1 MAWSV
6 PGAARSSPVR
16 GPAAASGDGGITVPR
31 HDKTTS
37 KWMSTDTN
45 NPVRQMLRSR
55 RRRSLAVPLIASSM
69 QRILLPRPG
78 ECFEKAEGPRR
89 YLERPMSAAAYYELT
104 KPGITG
110 YVMVTA
116 GVSAV
121 VAAGGALAP
130 LTALHAVGGTGI
142 STAGALALNQYFERE
157 VDAVM
162 TRTRNRPLPSG
173 RLRPGQALVF
183 GVGMLASGLA
193 WLAVASGWLPATVA
207 ALSGLA
213 YLGVYTPLKSR
224 SYAATLAGAVPGALP
239 TLIGW
244 TAASGSLDSG
254 ALALFAIAYLWQ
266 LPHVLGL
273 AWMLKD
279 DYARVGFKLIPAG
292 GGRLIGAH
300 MIAATLLLVPVSL
313 TPTLLGI
320 TGLWYLGAALAA
332 SLGFLGVAV
341 RTARDMS
348 EGAARKLFLA
358 SLVYHPILLGFM
370 FFDAV
375 RV

>member
-1 MAWSV
+1 M
-6 PGAARSSPVR
+6 SP
-16 GPAAASGDGGITVPR
+16 
-31 HDKTTS
+31 
-37 KWMSTDTN
+37 
-45 NPVRQMLRSR
+45 
-55 RRRSLAVPLIASSM
+55 
-69 QRILLPRPG
+69 
-78 ECFEKAEGPRR
+78 
-89 YLERPMSAAAYYELT
+89 AAYYELT